1 MIDLKISA
9 PINYTGLSNAYLT
22 KGDTAS
28 AFDILKK
35 GRAQFPAD
43 ASLLTEETNLFMTAG
58 KAPEALANL
67 KLASERDPKN
77 AFYYIFMGNLYDNM
91 ANPKDKTGK
100 DLPKPANFE
109 ELFKNAETNYLK
121 AIELKPSNKDFMF
134 DVLFNLGAMY
144 NNYGGMLASR
154 KADKITD
161 LMKVQKENEA
171 AAAVY
176 YKKAIPYLEQS
187 LEIRKEEKQAMR
199 ALRILYLKTGD
210 EAKAKEMSDR
220 LQAQGSK

>member
-1 MIDLKISA
+1 MIDLKISV
-9 PINYTGLSNAYLT
+9 PTNYSSLSSAYLA
-22 KGDTAS
+22 KSDTAQ
-28 AFDILKK
+28 AYDILKK
-35 GRAQFPAD
+35 GRELFPSD
-43 ASLLTEETNLFMTAG
+43 ANLLTEETNLYMSTG
-58 KAPEALANL
+58 KTKEALANL
-67 KLASERDPKN
+67 KLASDRDPKN

-91 ANPKDKTGK
+91 ANPKDHAGK

-109 ELFKNAETNYLK
+109 ELFKNAESNYLK
-121 AIELKPSNKDFMF
+121 AIELKPTNKDFLF

-161 LMKVQKENEA
+161 LMRVQKENEA

-187 LEIRKEEKQAMR
+187 LEIRKDERQAMR
-199 ALRILYLKTGD
+199 ALRILYLKTGN
-210 EAKAKEMSDR
+210 EPKAKEMSDR
-220 LQAQGSK
+220 LQALDGK